1 MHAPSFGMSAFDPDA
16 ARLVLPSSVPLPP
29 PPVSLEHG
37 AIGVV
42 GCGYL
47 GSTHA
52 ACLSHWGFDVVAL
65 DLDPWKL
72 DSLRAGR
79 APFFEDML
87 DPLLEEGVESGRLVF
102 TSDFEE
108 LRTCRLVF
116 VCVGTPQ
123 RQDSPAADLFQVE
136 SALASLAAVL
146 SPGSVV
152 VGKST
157 VPVGTAT
164 RLAAGLAP
172 HGLHLAWNPE
182 FLREGTAVADTLHP
196 ERIVLGATSPEVDA
210 LLRLL
215 YAEPLA
221 EGSEWVATDLATAEM
236 IKVASN
242 AFLASKVSFIN
253 AVADLCDRTGADVAS
268 VAHAMGLD
276 SRIGKKFLAA
286 GLGYGGGCFP
296 KDVRALAHRAAEL
309 GADPL
314 ASMLT
319 AVDAANLATRERAL
333 SLLLAHL
340 PSGPAR
346 LAVLGASFK
355 PGSDDVRDSPARW
368 LVVSALAA
376 RPDIELAWHDPGF
389 KPGSSVDG
397 HLLEASPA
405 AAVRDADLVVVAT
418 EWSQYRSLD
427 PASLQPRRR
436 LVLDLR
442 NCLPTERWVSAG
454 WALHR
459 LGRPPHG

>member
-1 MHAPSFGMSAFDPDA
+1 MSAFVSGDA
-16 ARLVLPSSVPLPP
+16 PPPITAPSLPP
-29 PPVSLEHG
+29 PPRTLDRTAV
-37 AIGVV
+37 GVV

-65 DLDPWKL
+65 DVDPWKL

-87 DPLLEEGVESGRLVF
+87 DPLLEEGVDAGRLTFV
-102 TSDFEE
+102 SDFED
-108 LRTCRLVF
+108 LRACRLVF

-123 RQDSPAADLFQVE
+123 RPDSPAADLSQVDA
-136 SALASLAAVL
+136 ALDSLATVL

-164 RLAAGLAP
+164 RLSARLAP

-196 ERIVLGATSPEVDA
+196 ERIVLGAESPSVDA
-210 LLRLL
+210 LLQSL
-215 YAEPLA
+215 YAEALA
-221 EGSEWVATDLATAEM
+221 EGSEWVATDLATAEV

-309 GADPL
+309 GAEPL
-314 ASMLT
+314 AAMLC
-319 AVDAANLATRERAL
+319 AVDAANVATRERAL
-333 SLLLAHL
+333 ALTLQNL
-340 PSGPAR
+340 PTDATK
-346 LAVLGASFK
+346 LAVLGAAFK

-368 LVVSALAA
+368 LVANVRVA
-376 RPDIELAWHDPGF
+376 RPDLSVAWHDPGF
-389 KPGSSVDG
+389 KPGSTVDG
-397 HLLEASPA
+397 LLLEPSLVD
-405 AAVRDADLVVVAT
+405 AVRDADLVLLAT

-427 PASLQPRRR
+427 PLTLSPRRQ
-436 LVLDLR
+436 LILDLR
-442 NCLPTERWVSAG
+442 NCLPAERWLAAG
-454 WALHR
+454 WALRR
-459 LGRPPHG
+459 LGRPSLG

>member
-1 MHAPSFGMSAFDPDA
+1 
-16 ARLVLPSSVPLPP
+16 
-29 PPVSLEHG
+29 
-37 AIGVV
+37 VV

-72 DSLRAGR
+72 DSLRSAR
-79 APFFEDML
+79 APFYEDML
-87 DPLLEEGVESGRLVF
+87 DPLLEEGVAAGRLVF
-102 TSDFEE
+102 TSDVED
-108 LRTCRLVF
+108 LRACRLVF

-123 RQDSPAADLFQVE
+123 RQDSTAADLFQVE
-136 SALASLAAVL
+136 SALASLATVL

-157 VPVGTAT
+157 VPVGTAAQLAVS
-164 RLAAGLAP
+164 LAA

-196 ERIVLGATSPEVDA
+196 ERIVLGSTSPAVDA
-210 LLRLL
+210 LLRQL

-221 EGSEWVATDLATAEM
+221 EGSEWVSTDLATAEM

-253 AVADLCDRTGADVAS
+253 AIADLCDRTGADVAS

-309 GADPL
+309 GADSL
-314 ASMLT
+314 ASMLH

-333 SLLLAHL
+333 ALLLAHL
-340 PSGPAR
+340 PPGPAR

-368 LVVSALAA
+368 LVTSVLAA

-389 KPGSSVDG
+389 KPGAEVDG

-405 AAVRDADLVVVAT
+405 AAVADADLVVVAT
-418 EWSQYRSLD
+418 EWAQYRSLD
-427 PASLQPRRR
+427 PAILLPRRR

-442 NCLPTERWVSAG
+442 NCLPAERWVSAG
-454 WALHR
+454 WALRR
-459 LGRPPHG
+459 LGRPSCG